1 MKNIWA
7 NFRTFNCNIGYLR
20 RDHTFMYFQ
29 IKSDLR
35 EKIWKF
41 GHFYNK
47 KTKSRFRNFYKKLLV
62 MTTCCKQV
70 KIINLCA
77 PKNNLLHKIPI
88 PSFFQARQKGRD

>member
-1 MKNIWA
+1 
-7 NFRTFNCNIGYLR
+7 
-20 RDHTFMYFQ
+20 MYFQ

-35 EKIWKF
+35 EQNLGIWAF
-41 GHFYNK
+41 LQY

-70 KIINLCA
+70 KIINLCV

-88 PSFFQARQKGRD
+88 PSFFQARQKGCD